1 MEGLMPEGFQLAH
14 KQAEAYESS
23 SRTFMDGSARLLAD
37 EAMIRAGDV
46 VLDLACGTGL
56 VARHAALL
64 VAPNGRVVGADIN
77 AAMLDVARLSVGG
90 NVEWVESPCDRLPFD
105 DDTFSH
111 VICQQGFQFF
121 PDPVAAMSEV
131 RRVLRPGGLLIATIW
146 ATPGHNPYIENQLEL
161 LAGLDPSLLGSVQR
175 ATPTNA
181 DDLLRAAATSA
192 GFEHV
197 EVTLLE
203 HTVEFTDFERFFLAQ
218 TSATPWGPT
227 LETLNDSGR
236 SALATAMAARVGQ
249 YATSDGRYCIP
260 FRSYRL
266 AAHRLDGQLV
276 E

>member
-1 MEGLMPEGFQLAH
+1 MPEGFQLARR
-14 KQAEAYESS
+14 QAEAYESS
-23 SRTFMDGSARLLAD
+23 SRMFMDGSARLLA
-37 EAMIRAGDV
+37 EGAMIRAGDV

-77 AAMLDVARLSVGG
+77 AAMLEVARVSVGG
-90 NVEWVESPCDRLPFD
+90 DVEWVESPCDRLPFD

-131 RRVLRPGGLLIATIW
+131 RRVLRPGGVLIATVW

-175 ATPTNA
+175 ATPSNA
-181 DDLLRAAATSA
+181 DDLLRSAARSA

-197 EVTLLE
+197 DVTLLE
-203 HTVEFTDFERFFLAQ
+203 HTVEITDFEVFFLAQ

-227 LETLNDSGR
+227 LEILTDRGR
-236 SALATAMAARVGQ
+236 TALASAMAARVGQ
-249 YATSDGRYCIP
+249 YATGDGRHSIP

-266 AAHRLDGQLV
+266 EARRNDGPMCRVVV